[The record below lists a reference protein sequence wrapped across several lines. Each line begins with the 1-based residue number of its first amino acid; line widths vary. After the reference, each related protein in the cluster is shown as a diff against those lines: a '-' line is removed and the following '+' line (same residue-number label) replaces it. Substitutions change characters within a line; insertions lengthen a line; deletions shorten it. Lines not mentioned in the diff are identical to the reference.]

1 MTLTPL
7 SLRAPV
13 AIFLAGLTAALHIG
27 KIPPAIVVLQQ
38 SLGVSLVEAGFL
50 LSMVQLAGM
59 LLGVLVGALSDGF
72 GLRRSMLWGLG
83 VLCIASLA
91 GMGARQPSDLLA
103 LRALEGLG
111 FLCIVLPAPSLM
123 RQLVPAARL
132 PQFLGLWGA
141 YMPAGVAIALLL
153 GPAAMA
159 FWSWQAWWGLLGV
172 LAGCAALWLAGAVA
186 PDDQRA
192 TTETVSALGAPSA
205 VAVLTQRLRITL
217 TSSGPWAVAVAFA
230 MYSSQWLAV
239 IGFLPSIYVQAGVS
253 GQMAGALT
261 ALACVANVAGNLVA
275 GGLLRAGWQVHRL
288 LLIGFSSTAVTTVV
302 AFSPLAGDGYALRFV
317 AVVVFSA
324 MGGMIPA
331 TLFALA
337 VRAAPSEHTVSTTM
351 GWMQQCSALGQFL
364 SPPLVAWLASLVG
377 GWQLTWVVTG
387 MASAVGVVLARWV
400 SRQPLGRED
409 ASSGGRRLN

>member
-50 LSMVQLAGM
+50 LSMAQLAGM

-72 GLRRSMLWGLG
+72 GLRRSMLWGLC

-91 GMGARQPSDLLA
+91 GMWARQPSDLLV

-132 PQFLGLWGA
+132 SQFLGLWGA

-159 FWSWQAWWGLLGV
+159 LWSWQAW
-172 LAGCAALWLAGAVA
+172 
-186 PDDQRA
+186 
-192 TTETVSALGAPSA
+192 
-205 VAVLTQRLRITL
+205 
-217 TSSGPWAVAVAFA
+217 
-230 MYSSQWLAV
+230 
-239 IGFLPSIYVQAGVS
+239 
-253 GQMAGALT
+253 
-261 ALACVANVAGNLVA
+261 
-275 GGLLRAGWQVHRL
+275 
-288 LLIGFSSTAVTTVV
+288 
-302 AFSPLAGDGYALRFV
+302 
-317 AVVVFSA
+317 
-324 MGGMIPA
+324 
-331 TLFALA
+331 
-337 VRAAPSEHTVSTTM
+337 
-351 GWMQQCSALGQFL
+351 
-364 SPPLVAWLASLVG
+364 
-377 GWQLTWVVTG
+377 
-387 MASAVGVVLARWV
+387 
-400 SRQPLGRED
+400 
-409 ASSGGRRLN
+409 